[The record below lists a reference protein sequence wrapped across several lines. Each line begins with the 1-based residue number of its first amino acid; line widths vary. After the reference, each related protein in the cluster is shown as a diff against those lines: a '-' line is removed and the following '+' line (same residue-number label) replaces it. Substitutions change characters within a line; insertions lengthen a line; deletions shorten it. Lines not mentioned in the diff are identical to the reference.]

1 MSLEGAGTAEILVG
15 SQGRG
20 GRKWAPRVEPVAT
33 VTVIIIIVRIY
44 TLGVPKKVV
53 NRILRA
59 VVHPLLQ
66 ATLTCLEMKLMKLIT
81 YYLLQRR
88 IKPMLFESIVLRK

>member
-20 GRKWAPRVEPVAT
+20 GGRKWAPRVEPVA
-33 VTVIIIIVRIY
+33 TVIIIIVRIY

-66 ATLTCLEMKLMKLIT
+66 ATLTCLEMKLMKLVT

>member
-1 MSLEGAGTAEILVG
+1 MPALQRYWWAARAG
-15 SQGRG
+15 G
-20 GRKWAPRVEPVAT
+20 GRKWAPRVEPVA
-33 VTVIIIIVRIY
+33 TVIIIIVRIY

-66 ATLTCLEMKLMKLIT
+66 ATFGNETYET
-81 YYLLQRR
+81 YYLLLITTQDQANA
-88 IKPMLFESIVLRK
+88 V